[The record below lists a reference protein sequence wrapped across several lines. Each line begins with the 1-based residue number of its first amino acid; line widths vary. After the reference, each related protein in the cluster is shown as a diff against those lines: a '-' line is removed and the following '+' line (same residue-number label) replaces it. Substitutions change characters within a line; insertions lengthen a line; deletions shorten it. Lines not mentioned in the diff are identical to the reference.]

1 MKRTAFLSL
10 LLALLLL
17 FTAGCG
23 AAAPKDSAA
32 VTEEAAVEAPA
43 AMEDGGYGYAAG
55 GYDSGDAA
63 PAEAEAAPDSKAEAP
78 AEAQTT
84 DPAKAPKLIYNAY
97 MELQTT
103 EFEDAA
109 AGLEALVARLGGYF
123 ESNEQHR
130 YDSDYRSASYTVRVP
145 AENFEA
151 LCREAGTLCTQTW
164 LSRSMEDV
172 SEQYADT
179 ESRLAVEK
187 TKYDRLMDL
196 LSKAENMEDIISLE
210 NALAETEYEM
220 ENLTGA
226 LRKYDSLIGYSTVNI
241 ELREVYRVDPNGNAP
256 LSFGE
261 RLAEAFHNGI
271 DNARDGIESFV
282 LFVVEN
288 FLAILVWAVIIFVI
302 IRLIRSRRRRKGQSP
317 KPPKAKKHRF
327 GRKAK
332 AETAPQPIPVPT
344 SPEEPRP
351 PAEEAEEP

>member
-32 VTEEAAVEAPA
+32 ATEEAAVEAPA
-43 AMEDGGYGYAAG
+43 EGEDGGYGYAAG
-55 GYDSGDAA
+55 GYDSGDSAPEAQSNAA
-63 PAEAEAAPDSKAEAP
+63 DSKT
-78 AEAQTT
+78 EAQTS
-84 DPAKAPKLIYNAY
+84 DPAKAPKLIYTAY

-123 ESNEQHR
+123 ENNEQHR
-130 YDSDYRSASYTVRVP
+130 YDRDYRTASYTVRVP
-145 AENFEA
+145 AKNFEA
-151 LCREAGTLCTQTW
+151 LCREAGDLCTQTY

-187 TKYDRLMDL
+187 TKHDRLLEL
-196 LSKAENMEDIISLE
+196 LSKAEKMEDIIDLE

-226 LRKYDSLIGYSTVNI
+226 LRKYDSLVGYSTVNI

-256 LSFGE
+256 VSFGE
-261 RLAEAFHNGI
+261 RLGEAFRNGI
-271 DNARDGIESFV
+271 DNARDGIESFI

-302 IRLIRSRRRRKGQSP
+302 IRLIRSARRRKGQSP
-317 KPPKAKKHRF
+317 KPPKAKKRRF
-327 GRKAK
+327 GRKNK
-332 AETAPQPIPVPT
+332 AEPEPRPVPAPAPT
-344 SPEEPRP
+344 EEGAAEEPTPPEEP
-351 PAEEAEEP
+351 